1 MATISPRHDQVDNLI
16 GWQAIIRKRGFPSQS
31 KTFRTRRDAEAW
43 AKVTESE
50 MVRGVF
56 VQRTE
61 AERTLLS
68 DLLDRYAKEVV
79 PTLKGGSRDMSRIR
93 TLKTHM
99 GKYAVA
105 SITSAMIAQYRDS
118 RLATISKSTGKLV
131 GPQTVKHE
139 LSMLQRVLKKGAQE
153 WGVLLPGGIP
163 TLQVKM
169 PRLPNA
175 RDRRLVD
182 DEETRLL
189 SGCSQSNAAWLYPA
203 VVIAIETAMRASE
216 LLGLRWE
223 NIDLNSRVAE
233 LPDTKNGTARR
244 VPLSSRAVDAFKALP
259 RNLNGKVF
267 NVTYRAL
274 AANFT
279 VACKRADIEGL
290 RFHDLRHE
298 ATSRFFEKGLREMQ
312 VAAITGHKTLQ
323 MLKRYTHLKAED
335 LAKLLG

>member
-1 MATISPRHDQVDNLI
+1 
-16 GWQAIIRKRGFPSQS
+16 
-31 KTFRTRRDAEAW
+31 
-43 AKVTESE
+43 
-50 MVRGVF
+50 
-56 VQRTE
+56 
-61 AERTLLS
+61 
-68 DLLDRYAKEVV
+68 
-79 PTLKGGSRDMSRIR
+79 MSRIC
-93 TLKTHM
+93 TLKTHL

-105 SITSAMIAQYRDS
+105 SITSAIIAQYRDS
-118 RLATISKSTGKLV
+118 RLATISQSTGKLV

-223 NIDLNSRVAE
+223 NIDLNSRVAV

-267 NVTYRAL
+267 NVTCRAL

-279 VACKRADIEGL
+279 VACKRADIEDL

-298 ATSRFFEKGLREMQ
+298 AVSRFFEKGLREMQ